1 MEKKQTNKIRLI
13 TGTAMLTAV
22 AVGLQYVEIAIP
34 IMPSFIKLDFSDLP
48 ELIGR
53 IRLRSAC
60 RCDYRSFKKLNSYG
74 CKPERLCR

>member
-34 IMPSFIKLDFSDLP
+34 IMPSFIKLDF
-48 ELIGR
+48 
-53 IRLRSAC
+53 
-60 RCDYRSFKKLNSYG
+60 
-74 CKPERLCR
+74 

>member
-34 IMPSFIKLDFSDLP
+34 IMPSFIKLEICPNLSAHSLMV
-48 ELIGR
+48 
-53 IRLRSAC
+53 RLQVLLLH
-60 RCDYRSFKKLNSYG
+60 F
-74 CKPERLCR
+74 

>member
-48 ELIGR
+48 ELIKLCTCGR
-53 IRLRSAC
+53 L
-60 RCDYRSFKKLNSYG
+60 DL
-74 CKPERLCR
+74 

>member
-60 RCDYRSFKKLNSYG
+60 RCDYCTFKKFNSYG
-74 CKPERLCR
+74 C